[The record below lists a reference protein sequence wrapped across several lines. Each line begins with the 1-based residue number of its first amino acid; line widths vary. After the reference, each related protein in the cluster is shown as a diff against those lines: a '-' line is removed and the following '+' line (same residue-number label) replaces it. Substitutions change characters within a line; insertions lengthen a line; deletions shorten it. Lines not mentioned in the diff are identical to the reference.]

1 MATLPKV
8 FPRTTLPILRIE
20 KYRGKIPLGIVYPQM
35 KFESVE
41 FKIKWFNGEYYLV
54 ATPIPVNVAR
64 YSGLQIA
71 MPLHKSD
78 RDTYN
83 HRRIAYSAA
92 RRYVP
97 AMMKAIAERYGIHCA
112 KPDGIFPPVES

>member
-1 MATLPKV
+1 MAALPKD
-8 FPRTTLPILRIE
+8 FPRTEIPILHIH
-20 KYRGKIPLGIVYPQM
+20 KYHGKIPLGIVCPRM
-35 KFESVE
+35 KFETVE
-41 FKIKWFNGEYYLV
+41 LKVSWLNGEYYLV
-54 ATPIPVNVAR
+54 ATPIPSNAEK
-64 YSGLQIA
+64 YAGLQIG

-97 AMMKAIAERYGIHCA
+97 AMMKAMTERYGIHCA
-112 KPDGIFPPVES
+112 KLDGIFPPVER